1 MGGLKHAV
9 SELKKEREKT
19 KQEILVYVQEKKQ
32 MQDLIKQ
39 LSQRKDE
46 VENDVK
52 SNRKAME
59 DGDRNLTVLKR

>member
-1 MGGLKHAV
+1 
-9 SELKKEREKT
+9 
-19 KQEILVYVQEKKQ
+19 LVYVQEKKQ

-52 SNRKAME
+52 ANRKAM
-59 DGDRNLTVLKR
+59 